1 MQASIL
7 QSLSHKLANMG
18 FLCAC
23 LVAFIH
29 VQVPSALKCVIGS
42 GVALLAV
49 PFFFVASGY
58 FLGGHLQERDWYRT
72 ELSKRVRSLLIP
84 FLSWTMV
91 KVFYVFTILLLG
103 ICLHVGTQKL
113 QAMPTSVSDWCM
125 TFGLDP
131 FQMPRLQPLW
141 FLRALFI
148 LCLLSPLL
156 IWPLRQSRRAAFLWI
171 LGLWCAWWGCS
182 SFVSFSPPWRNFL
195 LYTLSMD
202 GVVYF
207 SAGCCL
213 RLHGV
218 TLRMPRSL
226 AWSSLLIVLLL
237 VFDFATKNHLALS
250 FNGRQSLLRLLLPLL
265 ILSVWTLVPVRGW
278 PKWLTST
285 AFPIFLVHMLLLSA
299 LDNLFALIPLLSPA
313 QLGANLDYLL
323 RGLLAILLSII
334 FAVLLRKLFPRT
346 AAFLFGGR

>member
-1 MQASIL
+1 
-7 QSLSHKLANMG
+7 MG

-156 IWPLRQSRRAAFLWI
+156 IRPLRQSRRVGFLWL
-171 LGLWCAWWGCS
+171 LGLWCVWWCCS
-182 SFVSFSPPWRNFL
+182 SFVSFSLPWRNFL

-213 RLHGV
+213 RLYEV
-218 TLRMPRSL
+218 SVRMPRPI
-226 AWSSLLIVLLL
+226 AWSFLLVVFLL
-237 VFDFATKNHLALS
+237 VFDFATENHLGLS
-250 FNGRQSLLRLLLPLL
+250 FNGQQSLLRFLLPPL
-265 ILSVWTLVPVRGW
+265 ILSVWTLVPATAW

-285 AFPIFLVHMLLLSA
+285 AFPIFLVHMLILSA
-299 LDNLFALIPLLSPA
+299 LDNLFDLVPTLDTAR
-313 QLGANLDYLL
+313 LGNNLDYFLC
-323 RGLLAILLSII
+323 GLFSILLSIV
-334 FAVLLRKLFPRT
+334 FAVLLRRFSPRL
-346 AAFLFGGR
+346 AAVLFGGR